1 MRPCEAWRRA
11 VEGHEPSFLRYVAAA
26 SRFYQA
32 GGGAVRAARVSG
44 LRLSSGRPWGRPSG
58 AQVLARAAQS
68 PSAGRGP
75 GGASGGRVGEGSV
88 RSLAAPVRSGG
99 GARRVEESGG
109 TLGAPSGAG
118 GGGARGRE

>member
-1 MRPCEAWRRA
+1 M
-11 VEGHEPSFLRYVAAA
+11 G
-26 SRFYQA
+26 
-32 GGGAVRAARVSG
+32 AARVSG

-68 PSAGRGP
+68 LPAGRGP

-88 RSLAAPVRSGG
+88 GSLAAPVRSGG

-118 GGGARGRE
+118 GPGARVRGEGRGRKRGAPVRAGGAPGAPPVQARP